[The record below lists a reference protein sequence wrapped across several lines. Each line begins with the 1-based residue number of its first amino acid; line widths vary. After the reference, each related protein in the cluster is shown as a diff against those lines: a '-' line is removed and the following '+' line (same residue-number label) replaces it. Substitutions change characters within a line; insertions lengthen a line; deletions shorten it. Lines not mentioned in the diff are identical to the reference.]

1 MNYKLQAGAAIKVNP
16 DDNVNIPNAANQI
29 VSGTAT
35 STVANSL
42 VDSSKDFEA
51 LKISVGDI
59 VYNTTDGTAAYVLR
73 VGNATTL
80 TLSANIMANTEA
92 YDLYTQQNAQPNNGC
107 VLYVGTGG
115 DLVVTTVSGHQ
126 VMLKAIPTG
135 TFVPVNVK
143 RVEKTDTTAA
153 DIVALW

>member
-16 DDNVNIPNAANQI
+16 DDEVPIPNAANEI
-29 VSGTAT
+29 VSGSAT
-35 STVANSL
+35 STVANQL
-42 VDSSKDFEA
+42 VDTTKDFEA

-59 VYNTTDGTAAYVLR
+59 VYNTIDGNAAYVLR
-73 VGNATTL
+73 VSSPTTL
-80 TLSANIMANTEA
+80 SLSANIMASTET

-115 DLVVTTVSGHQ
+115 DLVVTTVSGHK
-126 VMLKAIPTG
+126 VTLKAVPTG

-143 RVEKTDTTAA
+143 RVEKTDTTAD

>member
-16 DDNVNIPNAANQI
+16 DDEVLIPNPANQI
-29 VSGTAT
+29 VSGSAT
-35 STVANSL
+35 STVANQL
-42 VDSSKDFEA
+42 VDSTKDFVD
-51 LKISVGDI
+51 LRVSIGDI
-59 VYNTTDGTAAYVLR
+59 VYNTTDGNAAYVMSI
-73 VGNATTL
+73 VNATTL
-80 TLSANIMANTEA
+80 GLSGNIMANTET
-92 YDLYTQQNAQPNNGC
+92 YDLYTQQNAQPSNGC

-115 DLVVTTVSGHQ
+115 DLVVTTVSGHK

-143 RVEKTDTTAA
+143 RVEKTDTTAD